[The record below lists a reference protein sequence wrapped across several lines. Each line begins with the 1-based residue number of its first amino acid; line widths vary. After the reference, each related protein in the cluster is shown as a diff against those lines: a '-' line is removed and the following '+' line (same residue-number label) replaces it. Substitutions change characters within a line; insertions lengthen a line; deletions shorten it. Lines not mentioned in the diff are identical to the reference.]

1 MRIVSKTGRSF
12 NKYIGFTLI
21 ELLVVVSVIA
31 LLLAILMPSLGKARA
46 LAKRVGCGNNLRQLT
61 LAWTEYLNDHEGRFY
76 QGTRANLD
84 YGGWKGLKGWWPRPL
99 NRYVGLDDPNG
110 VTENDAKVFCCPSDR
125 GGIPGA
131 FLREKAYRVHGTSYQ
146 TNIFLI
152 GQNRCGT
159 FSDNTAVLDQE
170 IGKRLLNLNRSQVA
184 SPSRLLLIGDYGWVN
199 QWKPKPH
206 PEQEWKD
213 LAEWHGKID
222 CHNMAF
228 LGGHVSFLNIRKGFY
243 VTGGYWVLPFQDLRE
258 LALKVQGPAE

>member
-125 GGIPGA
+125 GGIPVRL
-131 FLREKAYRVHGTSYQ
+131 FERES
-146 TNIFLI
+146 L
-152 GQNRCGT
+152 
-159 FSDNTAVLDQE
+159 
-170 IGKRLLNLNRSQVA
+170 
-184 SPSRLLLIGDYGWVN
+184 SRPWN
-199 QWKPKPH
+199 
-206 PEQEWKD
+206 E
-213 LAEWHGKID
+213 
-222 CHNMAF
+222 
-228 LGGHVSFLNIRKGFY
+228 
-243 VTGGYWVLPFQDLRE
+243 LPD
-258 LALKVQGPAE
+258 